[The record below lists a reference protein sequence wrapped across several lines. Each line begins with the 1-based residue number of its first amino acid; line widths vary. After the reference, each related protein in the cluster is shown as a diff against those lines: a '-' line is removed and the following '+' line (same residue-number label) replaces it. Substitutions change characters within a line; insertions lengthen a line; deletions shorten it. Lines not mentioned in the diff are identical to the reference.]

1 MVGHSD
7 GISVLAK
14 KPDASPIPAQD
25 LDQVWEWNQ
34 SVPEE
39 ISRCVHDIVR
49 ERALLQPSAPAI
61 CAWDGDLTYA
71 ELDRLADG
79 LASHLIGLGVS
90 HGAIIPLCFE
100 KSMWTTVSILAV
112 LKAGAAF
119 VVLDP
124 SIPEQRLRTILGQT
138 KAQLVVTSKAHEAL
152 SQRFAPQVVA
162 LGAHMIQELNEK
174 EYQRPNIRP
183 SPSSTMYLV
192 FTSGSTGT
200 PKGTILTHKNL
211 ASALHHQQ
219 SSLRITAATRMYD
232 FCSYSFDVFV
242 CNTFATLSVGGCL
255 CVPNELDRQNRL
267 AASIA
272 SLKANTID
280 LTPSVS
286 RILSPEQVPGLE
298 QIIFGGEALRIEDV
312 IPWWE
317 KVRIVSLYGPCECT
331 PNSTINS
338 TPASPAEATSMGKG
352 IGLNTWIVQADD
364 HDSLVPLGSVGE
376 LLLEG
381 PLLGSGYLNDAE
393 KTAMAF
399 IENPKWLSQGSSK
412 HPGRSGRLYKTGDLV
427 KYTADGSLLFIN
439 RKDEQVK
446 IRGQRVELGEI
457 EHAIRSHQQVK
468 DAVVILAHE
477 ENQDPWIAGFLTL
490 QDDSQTAVSQRQETN
505 GNDRNMQHTDGWE
518 QRFNDDYQSLV
529 SMKPDS
535 IGRDFQGWTSMY
547 DGSDIDKGEMNE
559 WLDDTIA
566 SIRNGKP
573 SRHVLE
579 IGTGSGMILFNLL
592 DGLESYTGL
601 EPSGRA
607 VDFVS
612 KTAKSVP
619 AAAGKVTMLKGT
631 AAELGRFTRTLAPN
645 LVVLNSVIQY
655 FPNQAYLLNTIQEL
669 VQLKGVETIFL
680 GDVRSLALHDEFLAA
695 RACHVTGGKAT
706 KNDFRR
712 VMDDMRQAE
721 AELLVDPGFFTQLLG
736 NVDKVEHIEILP
748 KRMRATNELSTYR
761 YEAVIHVNAESQ
773 PSRLIHDVDGI
784 QWIDFQA
791 ENLDRESLLTLVQ
804 RGIATS
810 SCIGVSNIRH
820 SKSNFTSHVVSCL
833 LGQGEQAS
841 NDDADWLSMSRKS
854 SEKQASMSAVDLV
867 ELAEQAGCRVELS
880 WARQFSQ
887 RGGIDAIFHKRQ
899 PNKGESRVMFRFPTD
914 HQDREIAALC
924 SQPLRRQ
931 VRQEIQKELDQILS
945 TRLPAYMVPRA
956 ITVLDKIP
964 LNDNGKVDRRAL
976 RAIMASQAAGR
987 ELATQPVSEAEGQIR
1002 DIWGEVLG
1010 IEPATIAPGDSFF
1023 NIGGNSITAM
1033 KLVGLARK
1041 AGVELSVRHLLQY
1054 PRLQDLVR
1062 VVA

>member
-7 GISVLAK
+7 GASVLAK
-14 KPDASPIPAQD
+14 KPGASQIPAQD

-39 ISRCVHDIVR
+39 ISRCVHDIVQ
-49 ERALLQPSAPAI
+49 ERTQLQPSAPAI

-90 HGAIIPLCFE
+90 HGAIIALCFE

-112 LKAGAAF
+112 LKTGAAF

-124 SIPEQRLRTILGQT
+124 SIPEQRLKTIFSQT
-138 KAQLVVTSKAHEAL
+138 KAQLVVTSMANETL
-152 SQRFAPQVVA
+152 SKRFAPQVVA
-162 LGAHMIQELNEK
+162 LGPHMIRELNEK
-174 EYQRPNIRP
+174 EHRKPDVLP
-183 SPSSTMYLV
+183 TPSSTMYLV

-219 SSLRITAATRMYD
+219 SSLKITSNTRMYD

-286 RILSPEQVPGLE
+286 RILSPEQVPGLK
-298 QIIFGGEALRIEDV
+298 QIIFGGEALRAEDV

-338 TPASPAEATSMGKG
+338 SPASPVEATSMGKG
-352 IGLNTWIVQADD
+352 IGLNTWIAQADD
-364 HDSLVPLGSVGE
+364 HDSLVSLGSVGE

-381 PLLGSGYLNDAE
+381 PLLGLGYLNDAE

-412 HPGRSGRLYKTGDLV
+412 YPGRSGRLYKTGDLV
-427 KYTADGSLLFIN
+427 KYTADGSLLFIS

-457 EHAIRSHQQVK
+457 EHAIRSHEQVK
-468 DAVVILAHE
+468 DAVVILISE

-490 QDDSQTAVSQRQETN
+490 QHDSQTVSPRREKS
-505 GNDRNMQHTDGWE
+505 GSDRNMQHTDGWE
-518 QRFNDDYQSLV
+518 QRFNDDYLSLV
-529 SMKPDS
+529 SMKPES

-573 SRHVLE
+573 SGHVLE

-607 VDFVS
+607 VEFVS
-612 KTAKSVP
+612 EAAKSVP
-619 AAAGKVTMLKGT
+619 STAGKVTMLKGT
-631 AAELGRFTRTLAPN
+631 AAELARFSHTLSPS

-655 FPNQAYLLNTIQEL
+655 FPDQAYLLSTIQEL
-669 VQLKGVETIFL
+669 VQLKGVKTIFL
-680 GDVRSLALHDEFLAA
+680 GDIRSLALHDEFLAA

-706 KNDFRR
+706 KHEFRR

-721 AELLVDPGFFTQLLG
+721 AELLVDPGFFTKLRG
-736 NVDKVEHIEILP
+736 EVDKIEHVEILP
-748 KRMRATNELSTYR
+748 KRMRASNELSTYR
-761 YEAVIHVNAESQ
+761 YEAVIHVKAEGQ
-773 PSRLIHDVDGI
+773 PSRVIHEVDGI

-791 ENLDRESLLTLVQ
+791 ENLSRESLLTLVR

-820 SKSNFTSHVVSCL
+820 SKSSFTSHIISCHL
-833 LGQGEQAS
+833 DQGREAS
-841 NDDADWLSMSRKS
+841 DDDADWLSMSRKS
-854 SEKQASMSAVDLV
+854 SQKQASMSALDLV
-867 ELAEQAGCRVELS
+867 DLAEQAGCRVDLS

-887 RGGIDAIFHKRQ
+887 RGGIDAIFHKHQ
-899 PNKGESRVMFRFPTD
+899 PAKGESRVMFRFPTD
-914 HQDREIAALC
+914 HRDREIAALC
-924 SQPLRRQ
+924 SQPLLRQ
-931 VRQEIQKELDQILS
+931 VRHEIQKELDQILR

-956 ITVLDKIP
+956 IAVLDKIP

-987 ELATQPVSEAEGQIR
+987 ESATQPVSEAEGQIR

-1010 IEPATIAPGDSFF
+1010 IEPATIAPSDSFF
-1023 NIGGNSITAM
+1023 KIGGNSIAAM

-1041 AGVELSVRHLLQY
+1041 AGVELTVRHLLQH

-1062 VVA
+1062 AVA

>member
-7 GISVLAK
+7 GAGK
-14 KPDASPIPAQD
+14 IPAQD

-34 SVPEE
+34 RVPEE
-39 ISRCVHDIVR
+39 ITRCVHDIVH
-49 ERALLQPSAPAI
+49 ERSLLQPSAQAI

-71 ELDRLADG
+71 ELDRLAYG
-79 LASHLIGLGVS
+79 LASHLVGLGVS
-90 HGAIIPLCFE
+90 HGAIIPLFFE

-124 SIPEQRLRTILGQT
+124 STPEQRLRIILSQI
-138 KAQLVVTSKAHEAL
+138 KAQLAFTSMSNEAL
-152 SQRFAPQVVA
+152 GQRFAPQVVA
-162 LGAHMIQELNEK
+162 LGPHMIQELNEK
-174 EYQRPNIRP
+174 EYRKPNVLP
-183 SPSSTMYLV
+183 TPSSTMYLV

-219 SSLRITAATRMYD
+219 SSLKITAKTRMYD
-232 FCSYSFDVFV
+232 FCSYSFDVFI

-338 TPASPAEATSMGKG
+338 NPASPAKATSMGKG
-352 IGLNTWIVQADD
+352 IGLNTWIAQADD
-364 HDSLVPLGSVGE
+364 HDFLVPLGSVGE

-381 PLLGSGYLNDAE
+381 PLLGSGYLNDAA
-393 KTAMAF
+393 KTTMAF
-399 IENPKWLSQGSSK
+399 IKNPKWLSQGSSK
-412 HPGRSGRLYKTGDLV
+412 YPGRSGRLYKTGDLV
-427 KYTADGSLLFIN
+427 KYAADGSLLFIN

-446 IRGQRVELGEI
+446 IRGQRVELAEI
-457 EHAIRSHQQVK
+457 EHAIRSHQHVK
-468 DAVVILAHE
+468 DAVVVLVDE
-477 ENQDPWIAGFLTL
+477 ENQDPWIAGFLAL
-490 QDDSQTAVSQRQETN
+490 QDDSQTVSQQRETN
-505 GNDRNMQHTDGWE
+505 GNDRNVQHTDGWE
-518 QRFNDDYQSLV
+518 QRFNDDYMSLV
-529 SMKPDS
+529 SMKPES

-547 DGSDIDKGEMNE
+547 DGRDIDKGEMNE

-573 SRHVLE
+573 SCHVLE

-612 KTAKSVP
+612 NTSKSVP
-619 AAAGKVTMLKGT
+619 AAAGKVTMFKCT
-631 AAELGRFTRTLAPN
+631 AAELGRFSRTLSPS
-645 LVVLNSVIQY
+645 LVILNSVIQY
-655 FPNQAYLLNTIQEL
+655 FPDQAYLLNVIQEL
-669 VQLKGVETIFL
+669 VQLKGVKAIFF

-695 RACHVTGGKAT
+695 RTCHVTGGKDT
-706 KNDFRR
+706 KHEFRR
-712 VMDDMRQAE
+712 IMDDMRQAE
-721 AELLVDPGFFTQLLG
+721 AELLVDPGFFTRLPG
-736 NVDKVEHIEILP
+736 VMDKIEHVEILP
-748 KRMRATNELSTYR
+748 KRMRASNELSTFR
-761 YEAVIHVNAESQ
+761 YEAVIHVKAEGQ
-773 PSRLIHDVDGI
+773 PSRVIHEVGGI

-791 ENLDRESLLTLVQ
+791 ENLSRESLLSLVH

-820 SKSNFTSHVVSCL
+820 SKSSFASHVVSCL
-833 LGQGEQAS
+833 VDQEEEAS
-841 NDDADWLSMSRKS
+841 DYDADWLSVSRKS

-867 ELAEQAGCRVELS
+867 ELADQAGCRVDLS

-887 RGGIDAIFHKRQ
+887 RGAIDAIFHKNQ
-899 PNKGESRVMFRFPTD
+899 PAKGESRVMFRFPTD

-924 SQPLRRQ
+924 NQPLLRQ
-931 VRQEIQKELDQILS
+931 VRQEIQKELDQILRA
-945 TRLPAYMVPRA
+945 RLPAYMVPRA

-976 RAIMASQAAGR
+976 RAIMASQATGR

-1010 IEPATIAPGDSFF
+1010 IEPATIAPSDSFF
-1023 NIGGNSITAM
+1023 MIGGNSIAAM

-1062 VVA
+1062 AVA